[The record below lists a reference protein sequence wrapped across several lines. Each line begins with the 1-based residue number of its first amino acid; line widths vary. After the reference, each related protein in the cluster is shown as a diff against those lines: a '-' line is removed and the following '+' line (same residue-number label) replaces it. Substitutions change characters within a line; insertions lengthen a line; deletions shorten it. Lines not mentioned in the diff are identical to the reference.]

1 MSAHRFFL
9 TGPLSGEP
17 LPGGSPAGG
26 PPGAAGGGEQTLPLS
41 AADVHHAVDVLRVRE
56 GEELDVVEPSGRV
69 WRVRVASADGDAV
82 RAEVLCEVP
91 AGALPRVTLVMGVA
105 KGEKMDAI
113 VRQATELGV
122 DRVIPVLCER
132 SVVKLPASRAAE
144 KAERWRRIA
153 LAASKQAKRAIVP
166 DVSTAVPL
174 GDVLAEL
181 AAYDGVI
188 VAWEE
193 SAGAHVAHVARA
205 WAGTPTARVAV
216 VVGPEGGLS
225 AREVAD
231 LEAIGARTATLGPTI
246 LRAETAAIATIA
258 VAMSVLLD
266 SGASDD
272 DPAASADDAGA
283 SDEHAGASDD

>member
-9 TGPLSGEP
+9 TGPLSGDP
-17 LPGGSPAGG
+17 LPGGLLAGG
-26 PPGAAGGGEQTLPLS
+26 PLAGGPLGAAGGGERTLPLS

-69 WRVRVASADGDAV
+69 WSVRVTSAHSDAV
-82 RAEVLCEVP
+82 RVEVLCEV
-91 AGALPRVTLVMGVA
+91 AADALPRVTLVMGVA

-132 SVVKLPASRAAE
+132 SVVRLAPARAAE

-166 DVSTAVPL
+166 DVSTAAPL
-174 GDVLAEL
+174 RDVLAEL
-181 AAYDGVI
+181 ATYDGVI

-258 VAMSVLLD
+258 VVMSVLLD
-266 SGASDD
+266 SAAGDD
-272 DPAASADDAGA
+272 DPAASVDDA
-283 SDEHAGASDD
+283 EASDD